1 MIHLM
6 ASTILSNNR
15 RATGKRVPR
24 FGLLLW
30 ILRSGKAGDYPA
42 VAAILAARF
51 LLFASVARL

>member
-6 ASTILSNNR
+6 ASANLSNNR
-15 RATGKRVPR
+15 QATGKQAPR

-30 ILRSGKAGDYPA
+30 ILRSGKAGDYLA
-42 VAAILAARF
+42 VVAIFAARF